1 MVGKRFLRGPLG
13 PLAIA
18 CTAVLLILGTAA
30 PALADDPPRSTQT
43 ARGGRVAPSGA
54 HDDLRS
60 VARQFAVQAGVDP
73 NIFEAQIDKES
84 GFDPSAYNPS
94 GATGIAQIVPRWH
107 PNVDPSDPIASLQY
121 AANLMAN
128 HLARYGG
135 DYRLALAAYNAGPGA
150 VQQYGGVPPYAET
163 QNYVARILSAA
174 ASSPNFGTESTV
186 ARADEFDPAEMLALR
201 NELSDPSAARTAEY
215 GAALTP

>member
-1 MVGKRFLRGPLG
+1 MVGKSFLRGPLG

-18 CTAVLLILGTAA
+18 CAAVLLILGTAA
-30 PALADDPPRSTQT
+30 PALADDPPRGTQT
-43 ARGGRVAPSGA
+43 ARGGRVAA
-54 HDDLRS
+54 ADLRS
-60 VARQFAVQAGVDP
+60 VAREFAVHAGVDP
-73 NIFEAQIDKES
+73 NIFEAQIHQES

-121 AANLMAN
+121 AANLMAR

-163 QNYVARILSAA
+163 QNYVAKILSAGRIYATVSPTVREA
-174 ASSPNFGTESTV
+174 A
-186 ARADEFDPAEMLALR
+186 AEILALR
-201 NELSDPSAARTAEY
+201 NELRDRSAARTAES

>member
-1 MVGKRFLRGPLG
+1 LRGSLG

-18 CTAVLLILGTAA
+18 CAAVLLILGTAA
-30 PALADDPPRSTQT
+30 PALADDPPRARQT
-43 ARGGRVAPSGA
+43 ARGGGAAPSGA
-54 HDDLRS
+54 RDDLRS
-60 VARQFAVQAGVDP
+60 VARQFAVEAGVDP
-73 NIFEAQIDKES
+73 NIFEAQINQES
-84 GFDPSAYNPS
+84 GFNPSAYNPS

-150 VQQYGGVPPYAET
+150 VQHYGGVPPYAET
-163 QNYVARILSAA
+163 QNYVAKILNAA
-174 ASSPNFGTESTV
+174 ASSPNFGPEKTV
-186 ARADEFDPAEMLALR
+186 ARAGEFDPAEMVALR
-201 NELSDPSAARTAEY
+201 NELRDRSAARTAES

>member
-1 MVGKRFLRGPLG
+1 MWRGPLG
-13 PLAIA
+13 PIAIA
-18 CTAVLLILGTAA
+18 CAVVLQILGTAA
-30 PALADDPPRSTQT
+30 PALADDPPRGTQT
-43 ARGGRVAPSGA
+43 ARGGRVAAA

-73 NIFEAQIDKES
+73 NIFEAQIHQES

-150 VQQYGGVPPYAET
+150 VQQYGGVPPYGET
-163 QNYVARILSAA
+163 QHYVARILSAA
-174 ASSPNFGTESTV
+174 ASS
-186 ARADEFDPAEMLALR
+186 ALR
-201 NELSDPSAARTAEY
+201 NELSDRSAARTAES
-215 GAALTP
+215 GAALVP

>member
-1 MVGKRFLRGPLG
+1 MRGPLG

-18 CTAVLLILGTAA
+18 CVAVLLILGTAA
-30 PALADDPPRSTQT
+30 PALADDPPRGTQT
-43 ARGGRVAPSGA
+43 ARGGRVAA
-54 HDDLRS
+54 ARDDLRS
-60 VARQFAVQAGVDP
+60 VAREFAVHAGVDP
-73 NIFEAQIDKES
+73 NIFEAQIHQES

-94 GATGIAQIVPRWH
+94 GATGVAQIVPRWH

-121 AANLMAN
+121 AANLMAR

-174 ASSPNFGTESTV
+174 ASSPNFGPENAV
-186 ARADEFDPAEMLALR
+186 ARAGEFDPAEMLALR
-201 NELSDPSAARTAEY
+201 NELRDRSAARTAES

>member
-1 MVGKRFLRGPLG
+1 VAVAGKRFLRGSLG

-18 CTAVLLILGTAA
+18 CAAVLLILGTAA
-30 PALADDPPRSTQT
+30 PALADDPPRAGQT
-43 ARGGRVAPSGA
+43 ARGGGAAPSGA
-54 HDDLRS
+54 RDDLRS

-73 NIFEAQIDKES
+73 NVFEAQINQES
-84 GFDPSAYNPS
+84 GFNPSAYNPS

-150 VQQYGGVPPYAET
+150 VQHYGGVPPT
-163 QNYVARILSAA
+163 PKRRTT
-174 ASSPNFGTESTV
+174 SPKS
-186 ARADEFDPAEMLALR
+186 
-201 NELSDPSAARTAEY
+201 
-215 GAALTP
+215 

>member
-1 MVGKRFLRGPLG
+1 
-13 PLAIA
+13 
-18 CTAVLLILGTAA
+18 LGTAA
-30 PALADDPPRSTQT
+30 PALADDPPRARQT
-43 ARGGRVAPSGA
+43 ARGGGAAPSGA
-54 HDDLRS
+54 RDDLRS
-60 VARQFAVQAGVDP
+60 VARQFAVEAGVDP
-73 NIFEAQIDKES
+73 NIFEAQINQES
-84 GFDPSAYNPS
+84 GFNPSAYNPS

-150 VQQYGGVPPYAET
+150 VQHYGGVPPYAET
-163 QNYVARILSAA
+163 QNYVAKILNAA
-174 ASSPNFGTESTV
+174 ASSPNFGPEKTV
-186 ARADEFDPAEMLALR
+186 ARAGEFDPAEMVALR
-201 NELSDPSAARTAEY
+201 NELRDRSAARTAES